1 VSGGPV
7 AEPVGPAASSAVA
20 RTSPR
25 VAIVVLHF
33 DQREALIACLESCRR
48 IAYRDYEVIVV
59 ENGSP
64 AEPSGLLAT
73 GFGADV
79 RVLRSPVN
87 LGYAKGNNLGI
98 REACRRGADY
108 VLLLNDDAVV
118 TPEFLGVLVDVGE
131 RAEDIGALGPVV
143 VHADDPTRIAFAG
156 ARFDGGLGDIRTFED
171 EARALHDRAT
181 LDSDY
186 VTGCCLLMRRAA
198 LERVGLLDEGF
209 FLYWEDTDW
218 GLRVKASGLRN
229 VVVCGG
235 RVGHRVSATAGGL
248 GSPLRV
254 YHRTRSHLRF
264 ARRHAP
270 DALARLH
277 RRFARDVAWL
287 ALKSTGPDR
296 VRAARAILAALRDYH
311 LGRTGAGPAWI
322 WRARRLSRLNTH
334 RRAPQ

>member
-1 VSGGPV
+1 VT
-7 AEPVGPAASSAVA
+7 
-20 RTSPR
+20 RTNPR
-25 VAIVVLHF
+25 VAIVILHL
-33 DQREALIACLESCRR
+33 DQHEALVACLESCRK
-48 IAYRDYEVIVV
+48 IAYGNYEVIVV

-64 AEPSGLLAT
+64 AGSPWRQAT
-73 GFGADV
+73 GLAADV
-79 RVLRSPVN
+79 RVIRSSVN

-118 TPEFLGVLVDVGE
+118 VMPEFLGVLVDVGE
-131 RAEDIGALGPVV
+131 RAEGVGALGPVV

-156 ARFDGGLGDIRTFED
+156 ARFDGGLGDIQSFER
-171 EARALHDRAT
+171 EPPALSEGAT

-186 VTGCCLLMRRAA
+186 VTGCALLMRRAA
-198 LERVGLLDEGF
+198 IELVGLLDESF

-229 VVVCGG
+229 VVVPAA
-235 RVGHRVSATAGGL
+235 RVGHRVSATVGGL

-264 ARRHAP
+264 AWRHAP
-270 DALARLH
+270 GALARLH
-277 RRFARDVAWL
+277 RRFGRDVAWL

-311 LGRTGAGPAWI
+311 LGRTDAGPRWI
-322 WRARRLSRLNTH
+322 WRSREDE
-334 RRAPQ
+334 R

>member
-1 VSGGPV
+1 MAPRKGV
-7 AEPVGPAASSAVA
+7 AAG
-20 RTSPR
+20 TSPR
-25 VAIVVLHF
+25 VAVIILHL
-33 DQREALIACLESCRR
+33 DQWPALLVCLDACRKL
-48 IAYRDYEVIVV
+48 DYDNHELIVV
-59 ENGSP
+59 ENGP
-64 AEPSGLLAT
+64 AASRWRQAAADPR
-73 GFGADV
+73 DV
-79 RVLRSPVN
+79 RVVTSPANV
-87 LGYAKGNNLGI
+87 GYAAGNNLGI
-98 REACRRGADY
+98 REACRRRADY

-118 TPEFLGVLVDVGE
+118 TPELLDVLVDVGE

-143 VHADDPTRIAFAG
+143 VHADDPTRIAFVG
-156 ARFDGGLGDIRTFED
+156 AWFDRGLGDVRTSED
-171 EARALHDRAT
+171 DARALGDSVT

-218 GLRVKASGLRN
+218 GLRVKACGLRN
-229 VVVCGG
+229 VVVTGG

-254 YHRTRSHLRF
+254 YHKTRSHLRF

-270 DALARLH
+270 GALPRLH

-287 ALKSTGPDR
+287 ALKSTRPNR

-311 LGRTGAGPAWI
+311 LDRTGAGPAWI
-322 WRARRLSRLNTH
+322 WRTR
-334 RRAPQ
+334 

>member
-1 VSGGPV
+1 M
-7 AEPVGPAASSAVA
+7 
-20 RTSPR
+20 
-25 VAIVVLHF
+25 AIVILHF
-33 DQREALIACLESCRR
+33 DQREALIACLESCRQL
-48 IAYRDYEVIVV
+48 AYRDYEVIVV

-64 AEPSGLLAT
+64 AGLLAS
-73 GFGADV
+73 GLGADV

-87 LGYAKGNNLGI
+87 VGYARGNNLGI
-98 REACRRGADY
+98 REACQRGAEY

-118 TPEFLGVLVDVGE
+118 TPEVLQVLIDVGE
-131 RAEDIGALGPVV
+131 RSPDIGALGPVV

-156 ARFDGGLGDIRTFED
+156 ARFDCGLGDVQSFD
-171 EARALHDRAT
+171 AEAQALSGRGT

-186 VTGCCLLMRRAA
+186 ITGCCLLMRRAA
-198 LERVGLLDEGF
+198 LERVGLLDERF

-229 VVVCGG
+229 VVVPGG

-254 YHRTRSHLRF
+254 YHKTRSHLRF

-270 DALARLH
+270 GALARLH

-287 ALKSTGPDR
+287 ALKSTGPGR
-296 VRAARAILAALRDYH
+296 GRAARAILAALRDYH

-322 WRARRLSRLNTH
+322 WRTRRG
-334 RRAPQ
+334 AAA

>member
-1 VSGGPV
+1 M
-7 AEPVGPAASSAVA
+7 A

-25 VAIVVLHF
+25 VAIVILHF
-33 DQREALIACLESCRR
+33 DQREALIACLESCRKV
-48 IAYRDYEVIVV
+48 AYDNYEVIVV

-64 AEPSGLLAT
+64 AGPSWQLAT
-73 GFGADV
+73 GLAADV

-98 REACRRGADY
+98 REACRRGANY

-156 ARFDGGLGDIRTFED
+156 ARFDGGLGDVRTFEG
-171 EARALHDRAT
+171 EAWALSDRAT

-229 VVVCGG
+229 VVVPGG

-254 YHRTRSHLRF
+254 YHKTRSHLRF

-270 DALARLH
+270 GALPRLH
-277 RRFARDVAWL
+277 RRFVRDVAWL
-287 ALKSTGPDR
+287 ALKSTGPNR

-311 LGRTGAGPAWI
+311 LSRTGAGPAWI
-322 WRARRLSRLNTH
+322 WRTRRG
-334 RRAPQ
+334 APA

>member
-1 VSGGPV
+1 MRVIR
-7 AEPVGPAASSAVA
+7 SS
-20 RTSPR
+20 
-25 VAIVVLHF
+25 
-33 DQREALIACLESCRR
+33 
-48 IAYRDYEVIVV
+48 
-59 ENGSP
+59 
-64 AEPSGLLAT
+64 
-73 GFGADV
+73 
-79 RVLRSPVN
+79 VN

-98 REACRRGADY
+98 LEACRRGADY

-118 TPEFLGVLVDVGE
+118 VMPEFLGVLVDVGE
-131 RAEDIGALGPVV
+131 RAEGIGSLGPVV

-156 ARFDGGLGDIRTFED
+156 ARFDGGLGDIQSFER
-171 EARALHDRAT
+171 EAPALSEGAT

-186 VTGCCLLMRRAA
+186 VTGCALLMRRAA
-198 LERVGLLDEGF
+198 IELVGLLDESF

-229 VVVCGG
+229 VVVPAA

-264 ARRHAP
+264 AWRHAP
-270 DALARLH
+270 GALARLH
-277 RRFARDVAWL
+277 GRFARDVAWL

-311 LGRTGAGPAWI
+311 VGRTGAGPAWI
-322 WRARRLSRLNTH
+322 WRAR
-334 RRAPQ
+334 

>member
-1 VSGGPV
+1 M
-7 AEPVGPAASSAVA
+7 ARAS
-20 RTSPR
+20 PK

-79 RVLRSPVN
+79 RVLRS
-87 LGYAKGNNLGI
+87 
-98 REACRRGADY
+98 
-108 VLLLNDDAVV
+108 LLLNDDAVV

-334 RRAPQ
+334 RRTPQ